1 MFGFFKR
8 KKSVVRAHWYV
19 PMVDYETFAADF
31 YTSIEA
37 EINGRNFPSV
47 EVSRIVFK
55 EGGLLSSGRA
65 YLRIRRERILFD
77 VGTGPFGNC
86 WYYSTRGCILP
97 RKIYLWEILLALATI
112 GSFAMLYIMSFGMT
126 IGLAVLAVTMIAIAA
141 LLMQAGKWPGLDDF
155 LLNLPVIGG
164 IYELFFRPET
174 YHRQDSRH
182 MFIDLVNHFIREKV
196 KEDALAHGR
205 EDVQFIEVKDV
216 EQPMGFKDLAKD
228 VLQQLMESED
238 EKIKTRR
245 HA

>member
-8 KKSVVRAHWYV
+8 TKSVVRAHWYV
-19 PMVDYETFAADF
+19 PMLNYETAAREF
-31 YTSIEA
+31 YASIEE
-37 EINGRNFPSV
+37 EIKGRNFPGV

-55 EGGLLSSGRA
+55 EGGLLSSGRE

-77 VGTGPFGNC
+77 AGAGPFGNC
-86 WYYSTRGCILP
+86 WYYSCRGCILP
-97 RKIYLWEILLALATI
+97 RKMYLWEILLAFATI

-126 IGLAVLAVTMIAIAA
+126 IGLAVLAVTLIAIAA

-196 KEDALAHGR
+196 KEDALARGR

-228 VLQQLMESED
+228 VLQQLMED
-238 EKIKTRR
+238 KDDKPKTRS